1 MPETEGLRLEA
12 LLEYVSRMNA
22 TDLHLSVGSV
32 PLIRYNSQLR
42 AVEGYEPLKP
52 EDTQSLVE
60 SCVNEMRFEVLHEKG
75 EVDFSFSLPGYGRF
89 RANIFRQRGSYS
101 LSIRSLP
108 FTIPSAE
115 KLGIPATVRA
125 LADKKSGLVL
135 ATGPTGSGK
144 STTLASLI
152 DSINAKRRC
161 HIITIEDP
169 IEYLHKHKMSL
180 VNQREVGWDT
190 RSFATALRAAL
201 REDPDVILVGE
212 MRDPETID
220 VALTAAETGHL
231 VLSTL
236 HTQGAAKTVNRIFDA
251 FPHDQQQQVRAQLAA
266 VLEGVV
272 SQQLVPG
279 EDQTLALACEV
290 MIVNPAIRNLIRE
303 GKPYQINTILQT
315 GGNEGQQTMDSSL
328 AALYMSKRITYEDA
342 LNRAHDAQTFIQLCS
357 RRRS

>member
-1 MPETEGLRLEA
+1 MPETDSLQLST

-32 PLIRYNSQLR
+32 PLVRYNSQLR
-42 AVEGYEPLKP
+42 AIEGYEPLKP
-52 EDTQSLVE
+52 DDTQALME
-60 SCVNEMRFEVLHEKG
+60 SCVNEMRYEALHENG
-75 EVDFSFSLPGYGRF
+75 EVDFSFSLSGFGRF

-115 KLGIPATVRA
+115 KLGIPPTVRA
-125 LADKKSGLVL
+125 MADRKSGLVL

-144 STTLASLI
+144 STTLAALI
-152 DSINAKRRC
+152 DSINTKRRC

-236 HTQGAAKTVNRIFDA
+236 HTLGAAKTVNRIFDA

-272 SQQLVPG
+272 SQQLIPG
-279 EDQTLALACEV
+279 EDQSLALACEV
-290 MIVNPAIRNLIRE
+290 MVVTPAIRNLIRE

-315 GGNEGQQTMDSSL
+315 GSGDGQQTMDAAL
-328 AALYMSKRITYEDA
+328 AALYMAKRITYEDA
-342 LNRAHDAQTFIQLCS
+342 LNRAQDTQTFTQLCM
-357 RRRS
+357 RRR